1 MAQVSR
7 KVTVFKGTKKY
18 LATSYDVEKR
28 ASARGHYVTFKPKG
42 ARNLRAFEDVR
53 SQTVIVDGWNHPEF
67 DELLRGFADAPVTQL
82 PGGATVRMVAEKTY
96 FPGGE
101 TTKSKYQLELEEY
114 LKNLEPSLILFDTRR
129 TDSTHEYAP

>member
-28 ASARGHYVTFKPKG
+28 SSARGHYVTFKPKG
-42 ARNLRAFEDVR
+42 ARNLRAFEDVW
-53 SQTVIVDGWNHPEF
+53 SQTVIVDGWDHPEF

-82 PGGATVRMVAEKTY
+82 PGGASDWSQKRPT
-96 FPGGE
+96 FPE
-101 TTKSKYQLELEEY
+101 ARPQKVNTNWNWKSI
-114 LKNLEPSLILFDTRR
+114 SRVWSHR
-129 TDSTHEYAP
+129 